1 MQVQPFLF
9 LSQVADI
16 EWWWIIGGLTRKLTS
31 IPTLYPPFNKL
42 YSNFLGL
49 LFLRYWTGIQ
59 LTFRLRLPLTV
70 SKWQPFGTLFELYQF
85 NRLPM
90 GICVGCQGLSW
101 TGDGIFADLQGMY
114 MFNFM
119 DNLMVSSPSM
129 AEYYHQ
135 LRQVLQRLQPAGF
148 ALNKD
153 KLVLGV

>member
-1 MQVQPFLF
+1 
-9 LSQVADI
+9 
-16 EWWWIIGGLTRKLTS
+16 
-31 IPTLYPPFNKL
+31 
-42 YSNFLGL
+42 
-49 LFLRYWTGIQ
+49 
-59 LTFRLRLPLTV
+59 
-70 SKWQPFGTLFELYQF
+70 
-85 NRLPM
+85 
-90 GICVGCQGLSW
+90 
-101 TGDGIFADLQGMY
+101 MY